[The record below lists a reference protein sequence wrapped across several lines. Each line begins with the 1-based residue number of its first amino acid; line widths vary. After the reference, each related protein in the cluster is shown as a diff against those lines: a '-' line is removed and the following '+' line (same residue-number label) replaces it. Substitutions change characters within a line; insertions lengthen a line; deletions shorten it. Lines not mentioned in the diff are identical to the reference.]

1 MAKFFKST
9 WFKCIFTL
17 LAIAVVASGLLALLN
32 DLLFISPEERTAR
45 AIKKIYG
52 YEVSNYEVLLDVDST
67 DANVNKTSIENEN
80 GFGEIDKIYLVGSTT
95 AESYEILFRATGNK
109 GYKGGTITL
118 WVKVDVTNDLEA
130 ISPASTQKISK
141 VVMDSYD
148 KQTLMS
154 KLGNSFYDKFLVDVT
169 DNYDSLFAA
178 DGSQEK
184 SNPITGAT
192 KSANAA
198 CNAVNCVIE
207 YLQDWGA

>member
-1 MAKFFKST
+1 MSKFFKST
-9 WFKCIFTL
+9 WFRCIFTL
-17 LAIAVVASGLLALLN
+17 LAIAVIASGLLAILN
-32 DLLFISPEERTAR
+32 DILFISPEERTAR

-67 DANVNKTSIENEN
+67 EDGVDKTPIENEN
-80 GFGEIDKIYLVGSTT
+80 GFGTIDKIYLVGNTT
-95 AESYEILFRATGNK
+95 DENYEILFRASGNK

-118 WVKVDVTNDLEA
+118 WVKVDVTNDLAA
-130 ISPASTQKISK
+130 ISPVSTQKITK

-154 KLGNSFYDKFLVDVT
+154 KLGSPFYDKFLVDVT
-169 DNYDSLFAA
+169 DNYDNLFAA
-178 DGSQEK
+178 DGSQELT
-184 SNPITGAT
+184 NPITGAT

-207 YLQDWGA
+207 YLEDWGA